1 MEIVLNE
8 EFWQRIEEYRKLG
21 FDPVRWVA
29 TGTNEL
35 DNWTFAQAAKHMKRT
50 PLKLEMDWIDA
61 FYYADGKDPD
71 LTRRVF
77 SIYEPVVGNEV
88 EIKHALAMFRVH
100 KDIENDSTLFT
111 EILNNFF
118 KNFRYKVFIKKGT
131 FALTE
136 HKDSQFALLD
146 YIGLH
151 RGDKV
156 GFTAAD
162 NTTAYITDPTLEPD
176 SEIHSDIAM
185 TRCIDHLNLVGCT
198 SGFNL
203 FPVYDAPQE
212 YMLDRI
218 SKNLDTFTSRYN
230 LKMDDYSSLKIGK
243 LFFGS
248 TAIANTF
255 KELPMHYDR
264 VEEGMQIIITNP
276 LGSLMPLSLYTMTQI
291 DEEIMPILESNGI
304 NNRDL
309 MSTKNECIKNLSEPH
324 FVLGKIVSKY
334 SPEFGTPIQ
343 ISENLV
349 AVHPLGDDGILGLW
363 KLAQISNSRLIINDI
378 PSGAFEEFVRLAASE
393 GLVSNPTAAGNG
405 CHAIVATKDI
415 SNLLLDDLRR
425 HNFGAIAIGTVA
437 RKGEPDVAFLDTAR
451 EHFAANIRLSILN
464 KIISKWSK

>member
-1 MEIVLNE
+1 MEIIVLNE
-8 EFWQRIEEYRKLG
+8 EFWQHIEEYRKLG

-29 TGTNEL
+29 TGTIEL
-35 DNWTFAQAAKHMKRT
+35 DKWTFAHAAKHMKRT
-50 PLKLEMDWIDA
+50 SVKLEMDWIDA
-61 FYYADGKDPD
+61 FYYADGKAPD

-77 SIYEPVVGNEV
+77 SIHEPMVGNEV

-118 KNFRYKVFIKKGT
+118 KNFRYKVFVKKCT
-131 FALTE
+131 FAVTE
-136 HKDSQFALLD
+136 HRDSQFALLD

-162 NTTAYITDPTLEPD
+162 NTTAHIIDPTLEPD
-176 SEIHSDIAM
+176 SEIHSDISM

-218 SKNLDTFTSRYN
+218 RKNLDAFTSRYN

-276 LGSLMPLSLYTMTQI
+276 LGSLIPLSLFMITQI
-291 DEEIMPILESNGI
+291 DEEIMPALESNGI
-304 NNRDL
+304 NNGDL
-309 MSTKNECIKNLSEPH
+309 VSTKNECIRNLSEPH
-324 FVLGKIVSKY
+324 FALGKIVSKY
-334 SPEFGTPIQ
+334 SPEFGTPLQ
-343 ISENLV
+343 NNENLV

-363 KLAQISNSRLIINDI
+363 KLAQLSNCHLIINDI
-378 PSGAFEEFVRLAASE
+378 PLMYKEIVRIAASE
-393 GLVSNPTAAGNG
+393 GLVANPTASVNG
-405 CHAIVATKDI
+405 CHTIVATNDI
-415 SNLLLDDLRR
+415 SKLLLDELQK
-425 HNFGAIAIGTVA
+425 HNFRANIIGSVA
-437 RKGEPDVAFLDTAR
+437 KKGKTDVTFANTAR
-451 EHFAANIRLSILN
+451 EHFAANIRLSTLN
-464 KIISKWSK
+464 KIISK